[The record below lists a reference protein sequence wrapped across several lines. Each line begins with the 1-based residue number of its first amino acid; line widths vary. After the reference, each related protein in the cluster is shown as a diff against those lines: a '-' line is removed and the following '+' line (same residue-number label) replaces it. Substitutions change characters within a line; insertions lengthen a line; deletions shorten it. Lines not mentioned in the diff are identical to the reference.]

1 MALVPQAHTFENP
14 KEVDEETLIKSRLTT
29 VEVKTI
35 NRVQKRCNTIITS
48 ENLFTDAL
56 SARNL
61 SSTLSKDDANVEMA
75 DVAAADGAAPA
86 EATDLKPVDSTPQE
100 RIESAAER
108 LVEEILLDFAP
119 LEEAL
124 MRIQLLTA
132 ANRKEVARYEQKKMQ
147 IEHASEKAR
156 TEMVELN
163 ASLSEAHQL
172 KQHKLEYDVIAT
184 EITSSPNSQKTR
196 QAQYDS
202 INRLNSEIE
211 ALEREK
217 AEYGKVWA
225 ARRAQFGAIVEA
237 LMGMQAQIQEDKEE
251 QERREGLDDDED
263 EGEKPLENGEKDGG
277 KVEGANEAAGSTQEA
292 SGSAS
297 KNEDLTAENKGDAG
311 DVAMEDTQLE
321 EGERI
326 STRDQSRLT
335 SPRLEEGEEV
345 EEGEELEGTVGE
357 RSVAPTPGPQDGSY
371 EEMETDDR
379 PPDDDNDMDDDEDDD
394 GAIDESEEGD
404 TSQGPKTPAT

>member
-1 MALVPQAHTFENP
+1 MALVPQTHMFENP
-14 KEVDEETLIKSRLTT
+14 SKEVDEETLIKSRLTT

-35 NRVQKRCNTIITS
+35 NRVQKRCNIIISS
-48 ENLFTDAL
+48 ENLLSDAL
-56 SARNL
+56 SNPPT
-61 SSTLSKDDANVEMA
+61 SSLPSKDGANVEMSDA
-75 DVAAADGAAPA
+75 GAPSSDTLEPKPT
-86 EATDLKPVDSTPQE
+86 EATPQE
-100 RIESAAER
+100 RIETATER

-132 ANRKEVARYEQKKMQ
+132 ANRQEVARYEQKKMQ
-147 IEHASEKAR
+147 IEEASEKAR
-156 TEMVELN
+156 NEMVELN
-163 ASLSEAHQL
+163 SSLSEAHQL

-263 EGEKPLENGEKDGG
+263 EGEKPAESGEKDGA
-277 KVEGANEAAGSTQEA
+277 KAEGSNAATGSTQEDA
-292 SGSAS
+292 ASAS
-297 KNEDLTAENKGDAG
+297 KNEESGGESKGENG
-311 DVAMEDTQLE
+311 DVAMEDTAME
-321 EGERI
+321 EGERM

-335 SPRLEEGEEV
+335 SPRLEEGEEI
-345 EEGEELEGTVGE
+345 EEGEEREETVGE
-357 RSVAPTPGPQDGSY
+357 QSVAPTPGPQDVPY

-379 PPDDDNDMDDDEDDD
+379 PPDIDDDDMDDDEDD
-394 GAIDESEEGD
+394 GAIDESAEDED
-404 TSQGPKTPAT
+404 TQGTT

>member
-1 MALVPQAHTFENP
+1 MALVPQTHIFENP
-14 KEVDEETLIKSRLTT
+14 SKEVDEETLIKSRLTT

-35 NRVQKRCNTIITS
+35 NRVQKRCNIIISS
-48 ENLFTDAL
+48 ENLLSDAL
-56 SARNL
+56 SNPPT
-61 SSTLSKDDANVEMA
+61 SSSSPSKDGANVEMSDA
-75 DVAAADGAAPA
+75 GAPSSDTLESKPA
-86 EATDLKPVDSTPQE
+86 ETTPHE
-100 RIESAAER
+100 RIETATER

-132 ANRKEVARYEQKKMQ
+132 ANRQEVARYEQKKMQ
-147 IEHASEKAR
+147 IEEASEKAR
-156 TEMVELN
+156 SEMVELN

-263 EGEKPLENGEKDGG
+263 EGEKAAESGEKDGA
-277 KVEGANEAAGSTQEA
+277 KVEEPNPTAGSAAQED
-292 SGSAS
+292 SGSAP
-297 KNEDLTAENKGDAG
+297 KNEETSGEVKGEGG
-311 DVAMEDTQLE
+311 DVTMEDTTME
-321 EGERI
+321 EGERT

-335 SPRLEEGEEV
+335 SPRLEEGEEI
-345 EEGEELEGTVGE
+345 EEGEEREGTVGE
-357 RSVAPTPGPQDGSY
+357 QSVAPTPGPQDVAY

-379 PPDDDNDMDDDEDDD
+379 PPNDDDDDDMDDEDD
-394 GAIDESEEGD
+394 GAIDESAEGED
-404 TSQGPKTPAT
+404 TQGATA